1 MADPESMSI
10 MDPVAVRRIMY
21 RQALQEALAE
31 EMERDARVFILGEDI
46 LDPWGGSFK
55 VTEGLS
61 TRFGVER
68 VRETPIS
75 EEAIVGCA
83 VGAALIGM
91 RPVAEIMFS
100 DFAALAMDQ
109 IVNQAAKARYMSG
122 GQVEVSLVIRTAGG
136 ASRSA
141 AAQHSQSLEAWFCH
155 VPGLKVVMP
164 SNPYDAKGLLKSA
177 IRDPDPII
185 FIEHK
190 MLYAERG
197 PVPEGEYLVPLGL
210 ADVKRAGTDVS
221 IIATSRQVQ
230 HALEAAEV
238 LQRESG
244 IDAEVID
251 VRTLYPLDR
260 STLVDSV
267 HKTGRAVI
275 VSEAVLRGS
284 YSAELASIL
293 SEDAFAELKAPVV
306 RVGAHNTPVPFA
318 PELERYVLPDVER
331 IVAAVRRLCDY
342 SKGRTY
348 G

>member
-1 MADPESMSI
+1 VTTVPTAAAAPEH
-10 MDPVAVRRIMY
+10 AEGTRRRIMY

-31 EMERDARVFILGEDI
+31 ELERDPRVFVLGEDI

-61 TRFGVER
+61 TRFGLER

-83 VGAALIGM
+83 VGAALAGM

-109 IVNQAAKARYMSG
+109 IANQAAKARYMSG
-122 GQVEVSLVIRTAGG
+122 GQAEMSLVVRTAGG

-164 SNPYDAKGLLKSA
+164 STPYDAKGLLKSA
-177 IRDPDPII
+177 IRDPDPVI

-190 MLYAERG
+190 MLYAHRA
-197 PVPEGEYLVPLGL
+197 PVPEGEYLVPLGV
-210 ADVKRAGTDVS
+210 ADVKREGTDVS
-221 IIATSRQVQ
+221 LIAMSRQV
-230 HALEAAEV
+230 HNALEAAAV
-238 LQRESG
+238 LQAEHGLS
-244 IDAEVID
+244 AEVVD

-260 STLVDSV
+260 ATLVASAR
-267 HKTGRAVI
+267 KTGRVAI
-275 VSEAVLRGS
+275 VSEAVTRGG
-284 YSAELASIL
+284 YSAELASVIG
-293 SEDAFAELKAPVV
+293 EEAFGHLRAPVA
-306 RVGAHNTPVPFA
+306 RVGALNTPLPFA
-318 PELERYVLPDVER
+318 PPLENHVLPSVAR
-331 IVAAVRRLCDY
+331 IVAAARSLAA
-342 SKGRTY
+342 
-348 G
+348 